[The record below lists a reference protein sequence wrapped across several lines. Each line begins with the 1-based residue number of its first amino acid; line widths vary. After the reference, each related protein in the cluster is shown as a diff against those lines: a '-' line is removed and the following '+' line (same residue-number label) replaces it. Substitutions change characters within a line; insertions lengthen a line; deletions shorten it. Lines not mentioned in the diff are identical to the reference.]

1 MNYRKKEYEEIF
13 LQGLQ
18 NALEQKLISQED
30 KFIDY
35 IKNKEDIEN
44 FYVMLLSVHAEW
56 IAEIYEAMQL
66 IYDST
71 FVDKAE
77 GIDLDHIG
85 EWVGVPRPVA
95 TRSYVDLVFHL
106 NNPLEQNLV
115 IPEGVFVASRKSD
128 GVNYRTAKRVELAAG
143 EYEVVA
149 PAYSTRLGADSSV
162 AADELNKIDSAV
174 SEFKGTGLRVRND
187 YASTGGGDVMGD
199 EEYRQYLKNWT
210 RIQQKGNAWAY
221 RNYFAN
227 LDGLDSYNLIPM
239 WDGAG
244 TLKIVI
250 DKSGES
256 PYLADKIYKEVMEE
270 VALFDDDIYI
280 TDAIKREISI
290 SCRANVDLDTVVP
303 FTVDEKKALLE
314 KLKLLVKVFVDGGD
328 YNGKH
333 YKGMVIGEDFIPH
346 KLGVFL
352 DKNIPEL
359 KNITFDYPA
368 EPIVLNDE
376 EIGVLGELN
385 IEME

>member
-1 MNYRKKEYEEIF
+1 MNFRRKEYEEIF
-13 LQGLQ
+13 LKGLQ
-18 NALEQKLISQED
+18 NALEQKLISKEED
-30 KFIDY
+30 FEKY

-44 FYVMLLSVHAEW
+44 FYVMLMSIHAEW

-71 FVDKAE
+71 FIDKAT

-85 EWVGVPRPVA
+85 EWVGIPRPTA
-95 TRSYVDLVFHL
+95 TKSYVDLVFHL
-106 NNPLEQNLV
+106 NRPLDENLI
-115 IPEGVFVASRKSD
+115 IPEGVLVTSKKTD
-128 GVNYRTAKRVELAAG
+128 GVNYKTAKRVEVPAG
-143 EYEVVA
+143 ELEVIA
-149 PAYSTRLGADSSV
+149 PAYSTTRGANTYV
-162 AADELNKIDSAV
+162 AEKEIEKIDLALSD
-174 SEFKGTGLRVRND
+174 FKGVGLKVRND
-187 YASTGGGDVMGD
+187 YSSTGGSDVMSD
-199 EEYRQYLKNWT
+199 EEYRRYLKNWT

-221 RNYFAN
+221 KNYFAN
-227 LDGLDSYNLIPM
+227 LDGLDSYNLIPR

-256 PYLADKIYKEVMEE
+256 EYIANQIYKEIMEQ

-280 TDAIKREISI
+280 TDAVKRQISI
-290 SCRANVDLDTVVP
+290 TCRANIDLDTVVP
-303 FTVDEKKALLE
+303 YSADEKKAVLE
-314 KLKLLVKVFVDGGD
+314 KLKNLIKVFVDGGD
-328 YNGKH
+328 LNGKH
-333 YKGMVIGEDFIPH
+333 YKGMTIGEDFIPH
-346 KLGVFL
+346 KLAVFL

-359 KNITFDYPA
+359 KNITFSYPT